1 MPPTATLST
10 NAYYTLKTCTDIFVP
25 QKYKESWEIT
35 MNDKMNKVKQMDKV
49 LEMYYLLRFNQQE
62 VETMNRQ
69 ITSNK
74 IGSII

>member
-1 MPPTATLST
+1 
-10 NAYYTLKTCTDIFVP
+10 
-25 QKYKESWEIT
+25 

-74 IGSII
+74 TELIIIIKIPTHKGAGPGVHR

>member
-1 MPPTATLST
+1 MT
-10 NAYYTLKTCTDIFVP
+10 P